1 LVIASGNIVVFLVI
15 TSGNIVV
22 FLIYNFR

>member
-1 LVIASGNIVVFLVI
+1 LVITGNIVVFLVI